1 MKFFKVV
8 MKCLAPSS
16 GSYPLKP
23 HLLGLQTYLRN
34 DAMPCFQTVMKIN
47 NPMNHLGAILWL
59 LRATHLAINPGHVWW
74 LSPENTL
81 YWLYLGTERGHV
93 ARKES
98 HHHFRIIKT

>member
-1 MKFFKVV
+1 
-8 MKCLAPSS
+8 
-16 GSYPLKP
+16 
-23 HLLGLQTYLRN
+23 
-34 DAMPCFQTVMKIN
+34 
-47 NPMNHLGAILWL
+47 MNHLGAILWL

-74 LSPENTL
+74 LSPESTQLRTAHLAINLGLVWWLSPESTL